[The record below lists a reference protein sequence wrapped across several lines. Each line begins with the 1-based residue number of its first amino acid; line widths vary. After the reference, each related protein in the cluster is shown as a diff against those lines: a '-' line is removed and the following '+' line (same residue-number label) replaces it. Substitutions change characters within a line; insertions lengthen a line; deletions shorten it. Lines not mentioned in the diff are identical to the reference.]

1 MLFFRSEEHVD
12 RWCGQ
17 WRLERGAVLPLDLG
31 WRLAQAWY
39 GVDRRDPQSVSRTDD
54 DQGVGRKAIH
64 RVMNRRSSE
73 PGHVLQVLHG
83 QIAAG
88 L

>member
-39 GVDRRDPQSVSRTDD
+39 GVDRRDPQWRRRTVEETEALF
-54 DQGVGRKAIH
+54 GELGLT
-64 RVMNRRSSE
+64 SE
-73 PGHVLQVLHG
+73 FWSLR
-83 QIAAG
+83 
-88 L
+88 